1 MKPGNIKFSSDRE
14 LSLSKHLFPPPPP
27 KTRASDNS
35 LYSYDKKLISLK
47 VEIAKIEATILD
59 HKNDRQEAID

>member
-14 LSLSKHLFPPPPP
+14 LSLSKHLFPPPPNQ
-27 KTRASDNS
+27 TI
-35 LYSYDKKLISLK
+35 LYTHDKKLISLK

-59 HKNDRQEAID
+59 HKNDQQEAIDW